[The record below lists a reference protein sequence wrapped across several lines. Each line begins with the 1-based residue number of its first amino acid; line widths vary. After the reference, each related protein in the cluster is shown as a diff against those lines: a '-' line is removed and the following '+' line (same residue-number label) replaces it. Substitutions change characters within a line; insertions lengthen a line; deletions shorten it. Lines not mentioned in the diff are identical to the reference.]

1 MVIHVCCTTLQ
12 GETLK
17 EILQQLA
24 EAARQAKS
32 PGDLERVKAD
42 VKFAQQVQMGW
53 KSEARQLVQA
63 ALTAVLLRGVQLQA
77 GR

>member
-1 MVIHVCCTTLQ
+1 MALHVCWTPLQ
-12 GETLK
+12 GEALK
-17 EILQQLA
+17 EILQQVT

-32 PGDLERVKAD
+32 PGDLELVKAD

-63 ALTAVLLRGVQLQA
+63 AHAAVLLRAVQLQT